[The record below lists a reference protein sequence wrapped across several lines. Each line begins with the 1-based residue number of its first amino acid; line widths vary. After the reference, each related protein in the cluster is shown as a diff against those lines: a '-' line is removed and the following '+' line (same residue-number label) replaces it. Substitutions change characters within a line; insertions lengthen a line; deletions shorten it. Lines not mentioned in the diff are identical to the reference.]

1 MKISIIINI
10 YFPIYFIRIKSQAL
24 SLEDLLPENLRE
36 VQQHSAELPV
46 YAWVNLIKT
55 EYI

>member
-1 MKISIIINI
+1 M
-10 YFPIYFIRIKSQAL
+10 

-55 EYI
+55 RYIDGEHLSRTRASPV